1 MTTDDQSDSG
11 QLLPPVN
18 DNNLP
23 VDSSDASQ
31 PNDQNVSQPVPPS
44 IQAPQ
49 QDEAGDVDVIEKAW
63 IEKAKKIVDQTSTDP
78 FEQQKM
84 LSKVK
89 AEYIKKR
96 FNKDIKIN
104 DE

>member
-11 QLLPPVN
+11 QLLPPVD

-23 VDSSDASQ
+23 VDSSSAPQLNNEDSSQ
-31 PNDQNVSQPVPPS
+31 PPVPPPS
-44 IQAPQ
+44 QPQ
-49 QDEAGDVDVIEKAW
+49 EEEAGDVDIIEKTW
-63 IEKAKKIVDQTSTDP
+63 IEKAKKIVDQTSADP

-96 FNKDIKIN
+96 FNKDIKIS

>member
-1 MTTDDQSDSG
+1 MTADDQSDSG
-11 QLLPPVN
+11 QLLPPVD

-23 VDSSDASQ
+23 VESSDAPQ
-31 PNDQNVSQPVPPS
+31 PNNDSSNQSLPPS

-49 QDEAGDVDVIEKAW
+49 QEEAGDVDIIEKAW

-78 FEQQKM
+78 FQQQKM

-96 FNKDIKIN
+96 FNKDIKIS

>member
-1 MTTDDQSDSG
+1 MATDDQSDSG
-11 QLLPPVN
+11 QLLPPVD

-23 VDSSDASQ
+23 VESSDDSHL
-31 PNDQNVSQPVPPS
+31 NNEDTNQPVSPP

-49 QDEAGDVDVIEKAW
+49 QEEAGDVDIIEKAW

-78 FEQQKM
+78 FQQQKM